1 MIRKRLN
8 ENVDLRTIR
17 HRTCKNERKNGLLIN
32 TILMLLFSIVIVS
45 CSSNNLQQQQNR
57 QVARYLLSYADVTCV
72 DSLRQMLAYRD
83 MYIDSLHTFIDYLTY
98 SVEALREEIDLV
110 YSKVLI
116 NDEFEIPMRFSFAG
130 IDIDLSNDRV
140 RSKLQGIFNI
150 ELRRAHQFIPRSG
163 TYFPVFAPIIES
175 HGIHPDIKY
184 MAIVE
189 SNLSAMAH
197 SPVGASG
204 LWQFMPATARSM
216 NLTINSH
223 LDERRNVFRAT
234 DAACR
239 YLLQNHRQL
248 NNLGVDCWLVT
259 LATYN
264 AGLGNMTRTIREQQG
279 RDFFS
284 LIMRVD
290 ETNNFVWRMIATKL
304 IFEYEN
310 VIFERPFERMPP
322 LMETTRLEQIVTNGH
337 HDLSEWA
344 IGQGTNIRELWE
356 LNPWISI
363 SRTRAGR
370 FSQINHL
377 IIPPGTWDILVPID
391 AERDQ
396 ARIATAVTR
405 FQERNA
411 APAATGARHTVRSGE
426 TLGGIARRYNVTVDN
441 LRRWNNLRG
450 DLIRVGQVLVVAPQ
464 TTQGTQAS
472 TPRATNQG
480 VTAST
485 IRHTI
490 QSGET
495 LGIIAR
501 RYNVTVEELRR
512 LNNLRGD
519 TIIAGNVL
527 LINSPNTTASTPA
540 ATAPTT
546 QVATSTAQVPTHERQ
561 GGRYT
566 VRQGDTLVD
575 IASRLNVSLAH
586 LLALNNL
593 QTENR
598 NGVDI
603 VVIRPGQVL
612 EY

>member
-1 MIRKRLN
+1 
-8 ENVDLRTIR
+8 
-17 HRTCKNERKNGLLIN
+17 
-32 TILMLLFSIVIVS
+32 
-45 CSSNNLQQQQNR
+45 
-57 QVARYLLSYADVTCV
+57 
-72 DSLRQMLAYRD
+72 
-83 MYIDSLHTFIDYLTY
+83 
-98 SVEALREEIDLV
+98 
-110 YSKVLI
+110 
-116 NDEFEIPMRFSFAG
+116 MRFSFAG
-130 IDIDLSNDRV
+130 VDIDLSNDRV

-248 NNLGVDCWLVT
+248 ANLGVDCWLVT

-304 IFEYEN
+304 IFEYED

-322 LMETTRLEQIVTNGH
+322 LMETTRLERVVTNGH

-344 IGQGTNIRELWE
+344 IAQGTNIRELWE

-377 IIPPGTWDILVPID
+377 IIPPGTWDVLVPIE
-391 AERDQ
+391 AERDG
-396 ARIATAVTR
+396 ARIASAETR
-405 FQERNA
+405 FLQRNA
-411 APAATGARHTVRSGE
+411 APAATGARHTVRRGE
-426 TLGGIARRYNVTVDN
+426 TLGGIARRYNVSVDN
-441 LRRWNNLRG
+441 LRRWNNISG
-450 DLIRVGQVLVVAPQ
+450 DFIREGQVLVVAAQ
-464 TTQGTQAS
+464 AAQGTTAQGS
-472 TPRATNQG
+472 SNQG

-495 LGIIAR
+495 LGGIAR
-501 RYNVTVEELRR
+501 RYSVTVEDLRR

-527 LINSPNTTASTPA
+527 LVNSRNTTASAPA
-540 ATAPTT
+540 ATTASGASPATT
-546 QVATSTAQVPTHERQ
+546 TASGASPATTTAQVPSYVSQ

-566 VRQGDTLVD
+566 VREGDTLVD